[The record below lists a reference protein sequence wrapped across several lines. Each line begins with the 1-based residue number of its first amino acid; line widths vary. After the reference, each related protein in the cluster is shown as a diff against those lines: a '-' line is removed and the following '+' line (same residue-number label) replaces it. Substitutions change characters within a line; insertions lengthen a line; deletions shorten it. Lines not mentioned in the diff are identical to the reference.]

1 VKRDKGWG
9 SQCRNL
15 VERDLQHDG
24 QGQMAV
30 EEGHTVGEAE
40 AFSGPRRGSQ
50 QQPVDSSVWVPR
62 GVQTHLPVGSGGD
75 LHLPHSERGLPAPEP
90 PLRRLPDHQRRAWP
104 RPVPPF
110 SLGCKMPL
118 TPGDHSLQPVPSK
131 VEFGPTAT
139 GGTELHPL

>member
-1 VKRDKGWG
+1 MLVGVNRDEGRG
-9 SQCRNL
+9 CPCRNL

-40 AFSGPRRGSQ
+40 TFSGPRRGSQ

-75 LHLPHSERGLPAPEP
+75 LHLPHSEHAD
-90 PLRRLPDHQRRAWP
+90 PDQ
-104 RPVPPF
+104 
-110 SLGCKMPL
+110 
-118 TPGDHSLQPVPSK
+118 
-131 VEFGPTAT
+131 
-139 GGTELHPL
+139 